1 MALKVGDKIQIK
13 GPIKV
18 GSNLLSKDE
27 PENEYF
33 KTFKDIIAI
42 LKSSMAQQDKLKWCS
57 VAFNVLD
64 SWFNLDEDELDYTCS
79 TELAKFET
87 IRDRLDEI

>member
-1 MALKVGDKIQIK
+1 MPLKVGDKIQIK
-13 GPIKV
+13 GPITV

-42 LKSSMAQQDKLKWCS
+42 LKSSMA
-57 VAFNVLD
+57 
-64 SWFNLDEDELDYTCS
+64 
-79 TELAKFET
+79 
-87 IRDRLDEI
+87 